1 MNTVHLKIATRGG
14 QKARLCDTCANG
26 FVARGRIRTVVCD
39 EAKKD
44 TVQEEVVCLFIG
56 RSVDMDVTD
65 CNRYLNRFPGIPAEA
80 AETETA
86 WVA

>member
-26 FVARGRIRTVVCD
+26 FVARGKVRASRD

-44 TVQEEVVCLFIG
+44 VVQEEVVCLFIG
-56 RSVDMDVTD
+56 RSVDINVTD